1 MENSGQMIMLGIIAL
16 IIQYAIIVFAI
27 HNSTIVLREQAKKQ
41 TALLAELARKAGVT
55 ETEIQEALNTK

>member
-1 MENSGQMIMLGIIAL
+1 MDTTTLIVSGIVGL
-16 IIQYAIIVFAI
+16 ILQYAIVAYAV
-27 HNSTIVLREQAKKQ
+27 HNATSVMRQQSKTQ